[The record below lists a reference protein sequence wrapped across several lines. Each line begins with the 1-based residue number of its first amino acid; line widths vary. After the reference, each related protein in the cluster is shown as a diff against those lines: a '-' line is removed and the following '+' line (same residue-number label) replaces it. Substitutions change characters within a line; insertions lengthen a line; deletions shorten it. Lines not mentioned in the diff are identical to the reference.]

1 MTTIPFPTEFSELL
15 RSLNAHEVKYLVI
28 GGYAVAFHG
37 HPRTTGDIDIWVE
50 QSEENARRVVEA
62 LDAFGFGVAALDPT
76 LFLKDHQVTRMGRPP
91 LRVDVLTTPSGVDFA
106 ACYERR
112 VEGKLGD
119 VETSIISLDDLKESK
134 RASGRH
140 KDLNDLEQLP

>member
-1 MTTIPFPTEFSELL
+1 
-15 RSLNAHEVKYLVI
+15 
-28 GGYAVAFHG
+28 
-37 HPRTTGDIDIWVE
+37 
-50 QSEENARRVVEA
+50 
-62 LDAFGFGVAALDPT
+62 
-76 LFLKDHQVTRMGRPP
+76 MGRPP